1 LRIDVGSVLD
11 QNSNNDILSCQRCN
25 VKRRIAFPCRR
36 IDVRSAFDQLSH
48 YLIVAFFACKVQ
60 SIQAVRITGIDVD
73 SVVKKLQYLV
83 EVASTCGSQER
94 GILVGSALK
103 HGD

>member
-1 LRIDVGSVLD
+1 
-11 QNSNNDILSCQRCN
+11 
-25 VKRRIAFPCRR
+25 
-36 IDVRSAFDQLSH
+36 
-48 YLIVAFFACKVQ
+48 VAFFACKVQ